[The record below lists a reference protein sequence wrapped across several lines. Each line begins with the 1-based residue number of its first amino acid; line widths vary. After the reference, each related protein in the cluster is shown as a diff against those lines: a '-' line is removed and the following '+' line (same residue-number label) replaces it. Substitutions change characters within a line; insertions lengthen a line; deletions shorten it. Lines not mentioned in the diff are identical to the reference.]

1 MTTETLP
8 EALPDI
14 ESPAPGVD
22 SEQETRKRTAY
33 LPLYKV
39 IMWDDNV
46 TTTEF
51 VIRMLVKIFGKDY
64 HTAEKLMLEVHLTG
78 ASHVDTLPLERAEFK
93 VQQVHMAAAFENY
106 PFKCSIEA
114 L

>member
-8 EALPDI
+8 EVVPDI
-14 ESPAPGVD
+14 EVPAPGVVP
-22 SEQETRKRTAY
+22 EKEARKKTAF

-51 VIRMLVKIFGKDY
+51 VIRMLVKVFGKDY
-64 HTAEKLMLEVHLTG
+64 DTAEKLMLEVHLTG

-93 VQQVHMAAAFENY
+93 VQQVHMAASFENY

>member
-1 MTTETLP
+1 MTTETVP
-8 EALPDI
+8 EILPDI
-14 ESPAPGVD
+14 EAPAPGVD
-22 SEQETRKRTAY
+22 FEQEIHKKTAY

-51 VIRMLVKIFGKDY
+51 VIRMLVKVFGKDY
-64 HTAEKLMLEVHLTG
+64 NTAEKLMLEVHLTG

-93 VQQVHMAAAFENY
+93 VQQVHTAAAFENY
-106 PFKCSIEA
+106 PFKCSVEA

>member
-8 EALPDI
+8 EILPDI
-14 ESPAPGVD
+14 EAPAPGVVT
-22 SEQETRKRTAY
+22 EEEIGKQTAY

-51 VIRMLVKIFGKDY
+51 VIRMLVKVFGKEY

-93 VQQVHMAAAFENY
+93 VQQVHTAAAFENY

>member
-8 EALPDI
+8 ETLPDI
-14 ESPAPGVD
+14 EAPAPGVG
-22 SEQETRKRTAY
+22 SEEKTRQRTAY

-64 HTAEKLMLEVHLTG
+64 HTAEKLMLEVHLSG
-78 ASHVDTLPLERAEFK
+78 ASHVDSLPLERAEFK
-93 VQQVHMAAAFENY
+93 VQQVYTAAALENY

>member
-8 EALPDI
+8 DI
-14 ESPAPGVD
+14 EAPAPEVIT
-22 SEQETRKRTAY
+22 EEEIRKQTAY

-51 VIRMLVKIFGKDY
+51 VIRMLVKVFGKEY

-93 VQQVHMAAAFENY
+93 VQQVHTAATFENY
-106 PFKCSIEA
+106 PFKCSVEA

>member
-8 EALPDI
+8 EIAPDI
-14 ESPAPGVD
+14 EAPAPGVNI
-22 SEQETRKRTAY
+22 EQETHKKTAY

-39 IMWDDNV
+39 IMWDDNI

-93 VQQVHMAAAFENY
+93 VQQVHMAAALENY

>member
-8 EALPDI
+8 ETLPDI
-14 ESPAPGVD
+14 EAPAPGEVT
-22 SEQETRKRTAY
+22 EEETRKQTAY

-51 VIRMLVKIFGKDY
+51 VIRMLVKIFSKDY
-64 HTAEKLMLEVHLTG
+64 HTAEKLMLEVHLSG
-78 ASHVDTLPLERAEFK
+78 AAHVDTLPLERAEFK
-93 VQQVHMAAAFENY
+93 TQQVHTAAAWENY
-106 PFKCSIEA
+106 PFKCWIEP

>member
-8 EALPDI
+8 DI
-14 ESPAPGVD
+14 EAPAPGVVT
-22 SEQETRKRTAY
+22 EQEIRKKTAY

-51 VIRMLVKIFGKDY
+51 VIRMLVKVFGKDY
-64 HTAEKLMLEVHLTG
+64 DTAEKLMLEVHLTG

-93 VQQVHMAAAFENY
+93 VQQVHTAASFENY
-106 PFKCSIEA
+106 PFQCSIEA

>member
-8 EALPDI
+8 EVLPDT
-14 ESPAPGVD
+14 EVGV
-22 SEQETRKRTAY
+22 EQATRKKTAY

-51 VIRMLVKIFGKDY
+51 VVRMLVKVFGKDY
-64 HTAEKLMLEVHLTG
+64 NTAEQLMLEVHLTG
-78 ASHVDTLPLERAEFK
+78 AAHVDTLPLERAEFK
-93 VQQVHMAAAFENY
+93 VQQVHTAASFENY

-114 L
+114 F

>member
-1 MTTETLP
+1 MTTETIP
-8 EALPDI
+8 EILPDT
-14 ESPAPGVD
+14 EAPAPGVVV
-22 SEQETRKRTAY
+22 EEEIRQRTAY

-51 VIRMLVKIFGKDY
+51 VIRMLVKIFGKEY

-93 VQQVHMAAAFENY
+93 VQQVHTASALENY